1 MTRPSWAPPEIDL
14 DRPSAARV
22 YDFYLGGFHNFPADR
37 AMAQEAIRMWPE
49 LPVMMQANRAFL
61 RRAIRFAVGRGIT
74 QFLDI
79 GSGIPTVGNSHEVA
93 RQADPA
99 CRVVYVD
106 IDPIAVAHS
115 RAILGD
121 DPATLVLQGDL
132 RRARGDPG
140 GRTRAR
146 DCSISTVRSPCCSSR
161 CCILCRTR
169 TTPRRVDRT
178 AVAPPWCRAA
188 CWSSHTR
195 VPDGQPELA
204 RVTKVVRPH
213 TDADDH
219 AVPGEIE
226 SCSRVRS
233 CRNPVS
239 CRSSSGTPNGVGGRT
254 GDRADGRVRRRGSQG
269 VGTLGDRWADSG
281 EAVAPSPRSG
291 RAPSRAPATSPRTGR
306 RSRAC

>member
-14 DRPSAARV
+14 NRPSAARV

-93 RQADPA
+93 QQADPA

-121 DPATLVLQGDL
+121 DPATVVLQADL
-132 RRARGDPG
+132 REPEAIVADEQVRGLLDLDRPVAVLVVALLHFVPDSDDPG
-140 GRTRAR
+140 GVIGRLSAALAPG
-146 DCSISTVRSPCCSSR
+146 SLLVISHASS
-161 CCILCRTR
+161 
-169 TTPRRVDRT
+169 
-178 AVAPPWCRAA
+178 
-188 CWSSHTR
+188 
-195 VPDGQPELA
+195 DGQPELA
-204 RVTKVVRPH
+204 ARHQKLYARTPTPMTMRSRDEIADLFHGFQLLEPGVVPIQQWH
-213 TDADDH
+213 
-219 AVPGEIE
+219 PEPE
-226 SCSRVRS
+226 SE
-233 CRNPVS
+233 
-239 CRSSSGTPNGVGGRT
+239 GTPGIERMVGFAGVG
-254 GDRADGRVRRRGSQG
+254 VR
-269 VGTLGDRWADSG
+269 
-281 EAVAPSPRSG
+281 E
-291 RAPSRAPATSPRTGR
+291 PAR
-306 RSRAC
+306 